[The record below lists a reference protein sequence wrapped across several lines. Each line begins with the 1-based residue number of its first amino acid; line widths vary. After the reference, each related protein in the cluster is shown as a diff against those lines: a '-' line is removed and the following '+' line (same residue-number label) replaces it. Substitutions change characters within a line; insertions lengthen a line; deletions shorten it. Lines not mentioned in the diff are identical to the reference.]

1 MTSKAV
7 YYPVAGE
14 GRGVATSS
22 EAWWIR
28 AVSRWKQERA
38 ERIVRTK
45 TAYASHESLIDSAPW
60 LKFPL
65 VRKYGIEGGE
75 GETLEQRNRGERHSM
90 NFHRGLLSPS
100 PPPLAGL
107 AADFFID
114 NRDSVTSL
122 RESYGSRSSPSPFS
136 PPPRFTLGTSR
147 RTKTIVDHGPAS
159 WVAINRGPDLDFQAG
174 RRPVFAAFDS
184 SLGREHFHYFRSGG
198 NCNDKTLFPL
208 HFPTGMD
215 GWIDLLA
222 RWHALLHYNFEL
234 SNWVYHRSDFRRW
247 QLWEEVF

>member
-1 MTSKAV
+1 MNSRSV
-7 YYPVAGE
+7 
-14 GRGVATSS
+14 S
-22 EAWWIR
+22 
-28 AVSRWKQERA
+28 SRWKQERA

-122 RESYGSRSSPSPFS
+122 RESYGSRSSPST
-136 PPPRFTLGTSR
+136 PPLFHRLLDSRWGRRGGQRRSWITVQPREWQLT
-147 RTKTIVDHGPAS
+147 A
-159 WVAINRGPDLDFQAG
+159 DLDFQAG

-198 NCNDKTLFPL
+198 NCNDKILFPL

-215 GWIDLLA
+215 EWIDLFA
-222 RWHALLHYNFEL
+222 R
-234 SNWVYHRSDFRRW
+234 
-247 QLWEEVF
+247 